1 MDLPAAAAATRAE
14 PDAGGGGG
22 RADGWGRARPR
33 ATPAKGEG
41 TGRNAERLNGDPL
54 LHCVYQLV
62 AVWVVQY
69 GTCINLI
76 DALAFSSTRTTSRLR
91 VSLTSYSSSIN
102 VSPSGLWPHQPIPV
116 FAHPRLISPRPEAP
130 CVLEWVAV

>member
-14 PDAGGGGG
+14 SDTGGGGG
-22 RADGWGRARPR
+22 RADGWRRARPR
-33 ATPAKGEG
+33 ATPAKREG
-41 TGRNAERLNGDPL
+41 TGRNAERLSGDPL

-76 DALAFSSTRTTSRLR
+76 DVLAFSSTPTTSRLR
-91 VSLTSYSSSIN
+91 VSLTSCSSSIN
-102 VSPSGLWPHQPIPV
+102 VSPSGLLPYQPIPV
-116 FAHPRLISPRPEAP
+116 FAHPRLISPRPE
-130 CVLEWVAV
+130 WVAV